1 MIITCQAMSE
11 ERNRLLSEYRT
22 LCSLTKNCI
31 DFEKIEQNEDNLC
44 QFILD
49 PTSLNLP
56 MRVSLSDPVMKYF
69 YRLSRY
75 FCFIIDKTRT
85 RLLKEKLEE
94 RQ

>member
-1 MIITCQAMSE
+1 MSD

-31 DFEKIEQNEDNLC
+31 EFEKIEQNEEHLC

-56 MRVSLSDPVMKYF
+56 VRVSLSDPLMKDF
-69 YRLSRY
+69 YRLSKDY
-75 FCFIIDKTRT
+75 CYLIDKTRI
-85 RLLKEKLEE
+85 RLLKEKVKGRE
-94 RQ
+94 